1 MIDRL
6 SILLPTYNCDCRQ
19 LVAALHEQCEDIDS
33 LNYEI
38 IVADDGSSEQ
48 KYVDLNR
55 EIEKLNDVRY
65 IIKTRNVGRSAI
77 RNFLVDEARYEWI
90 LFIDGDLSL
99 RNPSFIRNYLS
110 TVCDVVVGGIRIGES
125 KKRWGNNLRWK
136 YEKSCEKKHSIENR
150 RKNKY
155 NEFRT
160 TNFLIKKH
168 ILQEIKF
175 NEDIHQYGYED
186 VLLGKQLNKRH
197 IPIYHID
204 NPILLNEFED
214 NSIYIEKIE
223 EAMNTLFEQRE
234 QLRGYSKLLDIVL
247 SFNQLQLKVINIVF
261 NIVNNRI
268 KHCLKGNKPLILE
281 FNIYRLLYLSHIIYT
296 KS

>member
-33 LNYEI
+33 LDYEI
-38 IVADDGSSEQ
+38 LVADDGSSEQ

-77 RNFLVDEARYEWI
+77 RNFLVDEALYEWI

-110 TVCDVVVGGIRIGES
+110 TVCDVVVGGIRIGRS
-125 KKRWGNNLRWK
+125 QKRWGNNLRWK

-160 TNFLIKKH
+160 TNFLIRKH

-247 SFNQLQLKVINIVF
+247 SFNQLQLKVINIIF
-261 NIVNNRI
+261 HIVNNRI
-268 KHCLKGNKPLILE
+268 KRSLKGNKPNLLE

-296 KS
+296 KF